1 MNLSANS
8 LTTASSSSS
17 AVETDA
23 VEPMSA
29 AAHGGKTLSTE
40 GLSEAQIAKAE
51 AKRKAKA
58 EKAAQKAKA
67 KEAKKGPGVSQEDLF
82 ASRLGNGTQ
91 RVRDQI
97 VKQSLFQS
105 VETCLSALDP
115 YHPGIVCSTEGSFC
129 DFASS
134 LLQKLEAGT
143 GGKRKAPKIPKGAR
157 DFLPEQM
164 RIREQAFGVI
174 RRVFKRHGAVEIDTP
189 VFELKEVLTG
199 KYGEDSKLI
208 YDLADQGGELLSLRC
223 MIPPPPPA
231 RPPPHSLTH
240 SHLPLK
246 QTI

>member
-1 MNLSANS
+1 MNISANS
-8 LTTASSSSS
+8 VPLTSS
-17 AVETDA
+17 VE
-23 VEPMSA
+23 VEPVEIA
-29 AAHGGKTLSTE
+29 GGHGGKSFSTE
-40 GLSEAQIAKAE
+40 GLSEAQIAKVE

-58 EKAAQKAKA
+58 EKAALKAKS
-67 KEAKKGPGVSQEDLF
+67 KEAKKGPGASEENLF
-82 ASRLGNGTQ
+82 SNRLGHGSQ

-105 VETCLSALDP
+105 VDSCLSALEP
-115 YHPGIVCSTEGSFC
+115 YHPGIICNTEGPFC

-223 MIPPPPPA
+223 NV
-231 RPPPHSLTH
+231 LF
-240 SHLPLK
+240 L
-246 QTI
+246 

>member
-1 MNLSANS
+1 MNISANS
-8 LTTASSSSS
+8 LSIASSS
-17 AVETDA
+17 VETEA
-23 VEPMSA
+23 TEA
-29 AAHGGKTLSTE
+29 AGAHGGKSFSTE
-40 GLSEAQIAKAE
+40 GLSEAQIAKVE

-67 KEAKKGPGVSQEDLF
+67 KEAKKGPGVSEENLF
-82 ASRLGNGTQ
+82 LSRLGHGSQ

-97 VKQSLFQS
+97 VKQSLFQNLDS
-105 VETCLSALDP
+105 CLSALDP
-115 YHPGIVCSTEGSFC
+115 YHPGIVCSTEGPFC

-223 MIPPPPPA
+223 NFPFTTPLLI
-231 RPPPHSLTH
+231 SL
-240 SHLPLK
+240 LGFR
-246 QTI
+246 